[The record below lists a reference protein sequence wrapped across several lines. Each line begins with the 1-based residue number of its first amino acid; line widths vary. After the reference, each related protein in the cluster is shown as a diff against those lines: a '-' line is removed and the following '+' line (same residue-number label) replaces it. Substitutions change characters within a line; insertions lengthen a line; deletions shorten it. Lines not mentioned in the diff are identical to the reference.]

1 MRGAWWCWW
10 GVQDELC
17 RGYIGVARVE
27 LGNMADC
34 DGHMI
39 DWSSFVVQIY
49 KMQIQVSDVK
59 FVLLHVHNGQVLR

>member
-1 MRGAWWCWW
+1 MQRLHLGGAH
-10 GVQDELC
+10 
-17 RGYIGVARVE
+17 VE

-49 KMQIQVSDVK
+49 ICTVQIHVADVK